1 MAPSDTFMEDGSSDK
16 EQRSSRGRTNS
27 RDNDPG
33 DRRDRTPRG
42 YRIPRYRS
50 RSEDRSRRTQRDAVR
65 HSRARSASP
74 SRSRQS
80 RVPSTDRGFHS
91 PWKHN
96 SVLNVVVHPH
106 DCFVCEDYVAH
117 SDGASSRGNRSYE
130 LARRDQNAYTFLIN
144 RQEWYERGY
153 ADAQWEAA
161 GVPSD
166 AGVERMRD
174 RIAELE
180 IQAAGLNEQLA
191 LARTA
196 SGAPGAV
203 LGPTFRPAP
212 PPSGNSGREGPA
224 FLPIGQHMGP
234 LAYPPVGPVGIHL
247 QSSSLSSSA
256 YPPIGISPPDLGRA
270 SGDYL
275 SHSRHGYNPMGAPG
289 MVHGPNMPVPMMG
302 PGRGGPPNLNN
313 SRLAS
318 TGKKSPAQIAE
329 AMYASSFPP
338 TTVEIDRLIKLTR
351 GPGFPRGLVRL
362 ITQWIATMPPE
373 AARTSVQSH
382 LVANW
387 TLPAWMS
394 HEKGTATKEVSSLK
408 DDDKP
413 TYKSTYRQW
422 QKYYLAHPL
431 YKVRGIGRDKDNRPL
446 AAHVETFRQVMQ
458 IADPTEERSS
468 YAKDIVARVVG
479 VFAVRGRYETHIRTN
494 AIQLAPQLAMVPIPG
509 PFAITPSLEDVAS
522 HLAAC
527 GVNDLA
533 VERFYAWA
541 EQYIADGMITI
552 PPGPPIAGP
561 SNVAQAAQSQV
572 PVATYPV
579 EGTVGGTRLL
589 YPRRSLGPEGEDV
602 RELGCRET
610 RKAIPYRTQQ
620 TSLHLE
626 QGLRLVAEAV
636 VHALHAR
643 VEGLVNVHL
652 LLWAP
657 SQCEGKYTADDM
669 AHRWAMGVRGLG
681 WHLACQ
687 SQACACAKCLPHIRL
702 SGELIHTPD
711 GVIEDED
718 AFGTRLLLEDVFHLL
733 IILRLD
739 GLVIHKVLLYTG
751 VLHELE
757 AGDVEGNGVLLAAN
771 VVNHNRLRL
780 CVDIDEASEQIEPSK
795 CDSQFGSLN
804 PARKRSQAEGQSCQT
819 FIVSWHND
827 GGFTWH
833 PLHEM
838 IFAAVVTAAVDAT
851 TATALALDQTDTW
864 AA

>member
-1 MAPSDTFMEDGSSDK
+1 MAPSDTFMEDNSSDK

-50 RSEDRSRRTQRDAVR
+50 RSENRSHRTQRDAVR
-65 HSRARSASP
+65 HPRARSASP

-191 LARTA
+191 VARAA

-212 PPSGNSGREGPA
+212 PPSGNSGREGPV
-224 FLPIGQHMGP
+224 FLPTGPIGPYTGSSVYP
-234 LAYPPVGPVGIHL
+234 LAPVAPIHPQTSAYPPVGIP
-247 QSSSLSSSA
+247 
-256 YPPIGISPPDLGRA
+256 PPDLGRA
-270 SGDYL
+270 GGDYL
-275 SHSRHGYNPMGAPG
+275 SHSRHGFNPMGAPG
-289 MVHGPNMPVPMMG
+289 MVRGPNMPVPMG
-302 PGRGGPPNLNN
+302 FIGGGPPNLNN
-313 SRLAS
+313 SRPIS

-362 ITQWIATMPPE
+362 ITQWIVTMPPE
-373 AARTSVQSH
+373 AARTPIQSH
-382 LVANW
+382 LVAHW
-387 TLPAWMS
+387 TLPKWMS
-394 HEKGTATKEVSSLK
+394 HEKGTATKEASSSV
-408 DDDKP
+408 DDDEP

-422 QKYYLAHPL
+422 LKYYLAHPS
-431 YKVRGIGRDKDNRPL
+431 YKVRGVGRDKDNHPL

-458 IADPTEERSS
+458 IANPTEERSN

-494 AIQLAPQLAMVPIPG
+494 AIRLAPQLAMVPIPG
-509 PFAITPSLEDVAS
+509 PFATTPSLEDVAS

-561 SNVAQAAQSQV
+561 SNVAQAAQPQV

-579 EGTVGGTRLL
+579 EGTVGGESSD
-589 YPRRSLGPEGEDV
+589 PVS
-602 RELGCRET
+602 
-610 RKAIPYRTQQ
+610 
-620 TSLHLE
+620 
-626 QGLRLVAEAV
+626 
-636 VHALHAR
+636 
-643 VEGLVNVHL
+643 
-652 LLWAP
+652 
-657 SQCEGKYTADDM
+657 
-669 AHRWAMGVRGLG
+669 
-681 WHLACQ
+681 
-687 SQACACAKCLPHIRL
+687 
-702 SGELIHTPD
+702 
-711 GVIEDED
+711 ED
-718 AFGTRLLLEDVFHLL
+718 AEM
-733 IILRLD
+733 
-739 GLVIHKVLLYTG
+739 
-751 VLHELE
+751 
-757 AGDVEGNGVLLAAN
+757 
-771 VVNHNRLRL
+771 
-780 CVDIDEASEQIEPSK
+780 SETQ
-795 CDSQFGSLN
+795 N
-804 PARKRSQAEGQSCQT
+804 P
-819 FIVSWHND
+819 
-827 GGFTWH
+827 
-833 PLHEM
+833 L
-838 IFAAVVTAAVDAT
+838 TAAGGDPPA
-851 TATALALDQTDTW
+851 
-864 AA
+864 